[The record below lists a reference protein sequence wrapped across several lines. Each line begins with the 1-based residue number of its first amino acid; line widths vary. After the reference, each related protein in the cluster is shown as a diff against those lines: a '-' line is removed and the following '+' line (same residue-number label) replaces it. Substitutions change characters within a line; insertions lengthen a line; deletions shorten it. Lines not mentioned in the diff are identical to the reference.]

1 LSSLTEIEKEVFDIS
16 TSPKNLFNKSL
27 VLLIFNFFFFFSGY
41 IFNVYHKPLIKT
53 NFIKIYILYFRSLNM
68 TNYEELLEEA
78 HKKIK
83 KIDDNGNRFEI
94 PKIEGH
100 FEGKKTILTNFFQI
114 ASHIRRKPEHFQKF
128 ILRELATSGQR
139 EGDKL
144 ILNIKMPSAKIN
156 QKIEQYV
163 KEFVLC
169 KECKK
174 PDTELI
180 KQGRLTFVH
189 CLACGAKH
197 SVRSKI

>member
-1 LSSLTEIEKEVFDIS
+1 
-16 TSPKNLFNKSL
+16 
-27 VLLIFNFFFFFSGY
+27 
-41 IFNVYHKPLIKT
+41 
-53 NFIKIYILYFRSLNM
+53 M

-83 KIDDNGNRFEI
+83 KIDSTGDRFEI

-100 FEGKKTILTNFFQI
+100 FEGKKTILTNFLQI

-128 ILRELATSGQR
+128 ILRELATSGNI
-139 EGDKL
+139 EGDRL
-144 ILNIKMPSAKIN
+144 ILNNKIPSAKIN
-156 QKIEQYV
+156 AKIEDYV

-174 PDTELI
+174 PDTEII
-180 KQGRLTFVH
+180 KQDRFSFLH

-197 SVRSKI
+197 SVRAKI